1 MARLKTLK
9 PRVAEAAGR
18 QLTQVNADSWR
29 QGKTTGERG
38 YNYRWQKARATFLER
53 HPLCRHCQ
61 QKGVV
66 TVATDVD
73 HIIPHR
79 GNQQLFWD
87 TSNWQSLC
95 HSCHSVK
102 TQAEEAD
109 GAVLP

>member
-1 MARLKTLK
+1 MARLTTLK
-9 PRVAEAAGR
+9 PRIGQCQGR
-18 QLTQVNADSWR
+18 ELQQVNPDSWR
-29 QGKTTGERG
+29 TGKTTGERG

-53 HPLCRHCQ
+53 NPLCRHCQ
-61 QKGVV
+61 AKGIV

-87 TSNWQSLC
+87 TSNWQPLC

-102 TQAEEAD
+102 TQAEEA
-109 GAVLP
+109 GGEV